1 MRASLLLLIL
11 LSSLFESKSFRVQ
24 TAAIRRKVS
33 LNAVNFNDVAE
44 TYQSI
49 MANNGLL
56 ADMVTVLG
64 TTSLSDFIAQSTEKS
79 QSLLANNALPT
90 RFDSNRLL
98 RFTIFGFLD
107 GAVGHG
113 WFQLLDQVINGNGGI
128 FVVEKIAA
136 DSLIYTPVW
145 CFWFVSAMSVLKGN
159 FDITQALKS
168 EWKEL
173 LWIDLGFFLPL
184 SCIVYSVVPLES
196 RVTVFAVASVIYT
209 VVVSLWNEQKK
220 DGGKS
225 FMTDIVEKK

>member
-1 MRASLLLLIL
+1 MIAHLLLLIF
-11 LSSLFESKSFRVQ
+11 LSSLFEAKSLLRVQ
-24 TAAIRRKVS
+24 SAAVIKRKVS
-33 LNAVNFNDVAE
+33 LNSAVDFNEIAQ

-49 MANNGLL
+49 MTNNGLL

-79 QSLLANNALPT
+79 QSLLANNKLSQ
-90 RFDSNRLL
+90 FDSNRLL
-98 RFTIFGFLD
+98 RFTVFGFLD

-113 WFQLLDQVINGNGGI
+113 WFQLLDKVINGNGGI

-145 CFWFVSAMSVLKGN
+145 CFWFVSAMSILKGN

-173 LWIDLGFFLPL
+173 LWIDLG
-184 SCIVYSVVPLES
+184 
-196 RVTVFAVASVIYT
+196 
-209 VVVSLWNEQKK
+209 
-220 DGGKS
+220 
-225 FMTDIVEKK
+225 